1 MRETKYVEDSTRGSA
16 NIEPMR
22 YKGDVY
28 TQTWIDSRKLATLSI
43 WLDENEYNTRYLSE
57 VVKFTLDL
65 MLDMVI
71 EAGNVKMIEY
81 TEEARDILNAKY
93 RVNLNPGKRGK
104 RNIQHNMTLDSRRKR
119 GKAVDVDRQNSYN
132 PESRFFS
139 KDYEKRKAENEQMP
153 VQEQKQEQ
161 PTPVVSKAEIEQGVK
176 IYEELRKKEL
186 KEAAKAEI
194 EQVLANADIDE
205 DGVIRPREDENGK
218 GGNVGEEEYG
228 EYLER
233 EKKREEMEGLDR
245 EKKRLEK
252 RREKLLNILDEERE
266 KEKKEIKY
274 NE

>member
-1 MRETKYVEDSTRGSA
+1 MGKFKGESEDETRGRGKV
-16 NIEPMR
+16 NPR
-22 YKGDVY
+22 QYKGDVI
-28 TQTWIDSRKLATLSI
+28 TQVWLDSRMLATLSN
-43 WLDENEYNTRYLSE
+43 WLDVEGIFPRFLSE
-57 VVKFTLDL
+57 VVRETLEMVIDNVVSSGKI
-65 MLDMVI
+65 DMV
-71 EAGNVKMIEY
+71 EDTDK
-81 TEEARDILNAKY
+81 ARNLLQRRY
-93 RVNLNPGKRGK
+93 RINLNPKNKKGGDIGGK
-104 RNIQHNMTLDSRRKR
+104 NVSHNQVLSGRLVERSGQDRFVSKGQVRK
-119 GKAVDVDRQNSYN
+119 
-132 PESRFFS
+132 
-139 KDYEKRKAENEQMP
+139 EQPLPLP
-153 VQEQKQEQ
+153 VQEQEQEQ

-218 GGNVGEEEYG
+218 GGNVGEKEYR

-266 KEKKEIKY
+266 KEED
-274 NE
+274 ES